1 MAGSLLVFD
10 ELLNFPYFEREEL
23 RAFYE
28 FLRQHRWKYRI
39 VHAPWPAARDRGRCI
54 GWALPDDE
62 LTAEASDA
70 VLLGFAPPEAR
81 GYGVD
86 AATTAAPKVG
96 PEPKAEA
103 LKFNSSMASSALA
116 PNALCGAD
124 YRRGDP
130 RRQFLKAI
138 LTDLESLDGT
148 EIRGRI
154 SFRAPQWL
162 PDPTGI
168 GHGRWLVPRDNPQ
181 SPGRVSLA
189 LVDPETNEAE
199 IVCETLPPE
208 AHFTATPS
216 WVAWLEAQMS
226 RDSDG
231 ECWYISDLV
240 MTSSN
245 ITPSSSHDA
254 HRDGPVTSSG
264 TVKRFLSYRM
274 TGDYTYAYGLQG
286 TSWQEHLNCQDAGD
300 ELGEALSLLSL
311 AHAYMELSKPKEV
324 LSSADAARKLFRSL
338 GDKCYVRRHVVSAVA
353 EGGCEC
359 SEGLSFYQ
367 KTVSQEVLDSLCMIE
382 YLRSI
387 NDVPVHVIGISTGAI
402 IATLLFG
409 CAMACGFMLDVC
421 ARLLRLREKELPK
434 VTLTAIAGLVDL
446 EKGLHYD
453 FDEEQLASFDAQGFC
468 FKEFWLPPGSTSN
481 PPDAVIPEVPAVE
494 ENWIKCAI
502 PLSAAYREDFL
513 TLNLSR
519 SAKTTGAPLLIL
531 HGDRDRSVP
540 LETLAGWGHWNGEEL
555 FRTASEPKEMVLIK
569 GADVD
574 SGGEMCETTDT
585 EVCAEFDGRMGEL
598 SALQITA
605 DVHARAMR
613 YSEMAQALEK
623 ALSLAEVLGDNVTEA
638 SLQISFAQAQ
648 MGLLEVSSAAPG
660 TDTFRDLGNSSAKA
674 AKKAVALAR
683 RQQRSDLVISALCA
697 YSQTQFLVGE
707 KQAARSAAKAAVS
720 LAKGQPLSQA
730 NALVLTANSCITL
743 GKMQAAKEAAGNAL
757 YLFEEVKDYV
767 GQDLAKATLDAID
780 NPVSA
785 VSTTGKMRLVRKK
798 KSSVNADALRQKVR
812 NVVSEIVGMD
822 ALQDDTPLMQSGL
835 TSQSAVL
842 LRNALSTEIPGSSLP
857 FTLMFDY
864 PSISDLSA
872 FFVESA
878 GGEEEEVEEWV
889 EDPSAGRQVA
899 QARSGPSPDELRKQV
914 RDVVAEIV
922 GMDDLVDDTPLMQ
935 AGLTSQSAVLLRNSL
950 SKELPGAS

>member
-1 MAGSLLVFD
+1 MGQWTQEAALQFRNARRNLENDRLNAALDEATQAYAAFQLSGDLEGMAECVRIVSHALSRQGLRKQAVQMATEELENFRAKNQKRAEAMMLLSLAEIKLNHAEKDAREEACHLANQAKLVFSNLKDRKMEGESCLAHGNALLKSGAAGSNEQAIEVFQQAREIFRSLQSLALEGRALHGRACCSAAGGSFAGAVNEANEALSCFEQCRNETLQLAVLEAISGWHLESG
-10 ELLNFPYFEREEL
+10 ELLLARNFAEQSL
-23 RAFYE
+23 A
-28 FLRQHRWKYRI
+28 LGQQI
-39 VHAPWPAARDRGRCI
+39 SCSPAR
-54 GWALPDDE
+54 
-62 LTAEASDA
+62 EASCLRTLVRVYIQQGTSSSVLGNCLDA
-70 VLLGFAPPEAR
+70 VERFRSMNAREA
-81 GYGVD
+81 
-86 AATTAAPKVG
+86 
-96 PEPKAEA
+96 ESIA
-103 LKFNSSMASSALA
+103 LCALVECSMASQDTLDRSLQAATDACLAFRELGDTHQEMEMCCTMTRLCLEHQQFDQAEDHARTALHLA
-116 PNALCGAD
+116 KIVDDRLAQGEALGLLAEVFLLKPGGAE
-124 YRRGDP
+124 
-130 RRQFLKAI
+130 KA
-138 LTDLESLDGT
+138 
-148 EIRGRI
+148 
-154 SFRAPQWL
+154 
-162 PDPTGI
+162 
-168 GHGRWLVPRDNPQ
+168 
-181 SPGRVSLA
+181 VSL
-189 LVDPETNEAE
+189 L
-199 IVCETLPPE
+199 
-208 AHFTATPS
+208 
-216 WVAWLEAQMS
+216 
-226 RDSDG
+226 
-231 ECWYISDLV
+231 
-240 MTSSN
+240 
-245 ITPSSSHDA
+245 
-254 HRDGPVTSSG
+254 
-264 TVKRFLSYRM
+264 KK
-274 TGDYTYAYGLQG
+274 
-286 TSWQEHLNCQDAGD
+286 EHLSCQDSGD
-300 ELGEALSLLSL
+300 ELGEALCLLSL

-338 GDKCYVRRHVVSAVA
+338 GDK
-353 EGGCEC
+353 
-359 SEGLSFYQ
+359 
-367 KTVSQEVLDSLCMIE
+367 
-382 YLRSI
+382 
-387 NDVPVHVIGISTGAI
+387 
-402 IATLLFG
+402 
-409 CAMACGFMLDVC
+409 
-421 ARLLRLREKELPK
+421 
-434 VTLTAIAGLVDL
+434 
-446 EKGLHYD
+446 
-453 FDEEQLASFDAQGFC
+453 
-468 FKEFWLPPGSTSN
+468 
-481 PPDAVIPEVPAVE
+481 
-494 ENWIKCAI
+494 
-502 PLSAAYREDFL
+502 
-513 TLNLSR
+513 
-519 SAKTTGAPLLIL
+519 
-531 HGDRDRSVP
+531 
-540 LETLAGWGHWNGEEL
+540 
-555 FRTASEPKEMVLIK
+555 
-569 GADVD
+569 
-574 SGGEMCETTDT
+574 
-585 EVCAEFDGRMGEL
+585 MGEL

-613 YSEMAQALEK
+613 YSEMSQALEK

-660 TDTFRDLGNSSAKA
+660 TDTFRDLGNSAAKA

-697 YSQTQFLVGE
+697 LSQTQFLVGE

-842 LRNALSTEIPGSSLP
+842 LRNALSTGIPGSSLP

-899 QARSGPSPDELRKQV
+899 QARSGPNPDELKKQV

-950 SKELPGAS
+950 SKELPGASLPFTMMFDYPSINALTDFFVARSGPIEEEGPMIIYEDEAAGAKGSSSLDPQVTQRQVRHIVEEIVGMDDFTDDDALMQHGIHSHNAVLLRDALSKEFSGPNMLHFLIFDYPSVMDLTDYIVERARK